1 MSNAAPVPT
10 LIFEETS
17 NRGPTPFHP
26 LNFSPAEYLRP
37 HKTTATVTKNIIIIS
52 PILLSSPCST
62 PIVLNVNP
70 TAYQPTKTSQQASLM
85 EETHSNL
92 SYLSSNDNHIAVV
105 PNAHLILRIA
115 AASIADTVPPVRK
128 AAAARCE
135 RGVVS
140 VEGSKSPGIS
150 GLSAAGTRSIPIRV
164 SILRIYGP

>member
-115 AASIADTVPPVRK
+115 AASIHWNPLMPRRCTSLLQSAPKRVFFVPKIKINNITFRFL
-128 AAAARCE
+128 RCC
-135 RGVVS
+135 
-140 VEGSKSPGIS
+140 VE
-150 GLSAAGTRSIPIRV
+150 
-164 SILRIYGP
+164 